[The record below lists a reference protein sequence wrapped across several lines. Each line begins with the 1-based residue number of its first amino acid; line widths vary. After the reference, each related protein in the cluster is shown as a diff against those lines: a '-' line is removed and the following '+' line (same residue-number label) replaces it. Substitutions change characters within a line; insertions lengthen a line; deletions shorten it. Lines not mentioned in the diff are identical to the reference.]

1 MLGNSK
7 NTNEGKNNLKYK
19 RIIIKIIIVL
29 FLFYSNDKL
38 KNKEFIEKLSFFF
51 LNIKK
56 YKETV
61 NLVGGGLLE
70 IFTNKDK
77 TIQIETKSGKI
88 YKSDIVI
95 LSIPGGSYRFLGN
108 PEKEPIAKK
117 FFSFGYSSA
126 ILLYSVYPNCYPN
139 SYNQGLQAIKLL
151 SSKFKKIIL
160 VGFSAGGHLAGLL
173 GTTQRNKLFNTIGMI
188 LCYPVISF
196 IKNVHKESRDSF
208 FGEKIK
214 NDTKNQKLFSIENR
228 VTSKTLPTFIWTV
241 KPDKTVPY
249 ENTLYMLEKL
259 KEKKVFHEYKI
270 YETGR
275 HGMALA
281 DEVRNG
287 IKEFKN
293 KEVAKWVGLACSF
306 INNIVNQ
313 S

>member
-1 MLGNSK
+1 MDLSNG
-7 NTNEGKNNLKYK
+7 GK
-19 RIIIKIIIVL
+19 
-29 FLFYSNDKL
+29 
-38 KNKEFIEKLSFFF
+38 
-51 LNIKK
+51 
-56 YKETV
+56 
-61 NLVGGGLLE
+61 LE
-70 IFTNKDK
+70 IFPNKDK
-77 TIQIETKSGKI
+77 TTQIETKSGKI

-95 LSIPGGSYRFLGN
+95 LSIPGGTYRFLGN

-126 ILLYSVYPNCYPN
+126 ILLYSVYPECYPN
-139 SYNQGLQAIKLL
+139 SYNQGLETIKIL

-173 GTTQRNKLFNTIGMI
+173 GTTKRNKLFNTIGMV

-196 IKNVHKESRDSF
+196 IKKAHKGSRDNF
-208 FGEKIK
+208 FGDKIK
-214 NDTKNQKLFSIENR
+214 NDIKNQKLFSVENR

-241 KPDKTVPY
+241 KHDKTVPY
-249 ENTLYMLEKL
+249 ENTLYMIEKL

-287 IKEFKN
+287 IKEYKN
-293 KEVAKWVGLACSF
+293 EEVAKWVGLACSF
-306 INNIVNQ
+306 IDKIVKQ

>member
-1 MLGNSK
+1 M
-7 NTNEGKNNLKYK
+7 
-19 RIIIKIIIVL
+19 KIIIIL
-29 FLFYSNDKL
+29 FIFYSIEKL
-38 KNKEFIEKLSFFF
+38 KNKDFIEKVLYFF
-51 LNIKK
+51 LNLEK

-61 NLVGGGLLE
+61 NLENGGNLT
-70 IFTNKDK
+70 IFTNKYK
-77 TIQIETKSGKI
+77 KIQLETKSGKI
-88 YKSDIVI
+88 YKSDILI
-95 LSIPGGSYRFLGN
+95 LTIPGGSYQNLAEHER
-108 PEKEPIAKK
+108 EPIAKK

-126 ILLYSVYPNCYPN
+126 ILLYSVYPECYPN
-139 SYNQGLQAIKLL
+139 NYNQGLQAIKLL

-160 VGFSAGGHLAGLL
+160 VGFSAGGHLTGLL

-196 IKNVHKESRDSF
+196 IKNAHKGSRDNF
-208 FGEKIK
+208 FGDKIK
-214 NDTKNQKLFSIENR
+214 NDKKNQKLFSIENR
-228 VTSKTLPTFIWTV
+228 VTPKTLPTFIWTV

-249 ENTLYMLEKL
+249 ENTLYMIEKL

-287 IKEFKN
+287 IKEYKN
-293 KEVAKWVGLACSF
+293 KEVAKWVDLACSF
-306 INNIVNQ
+306 IDKVVKQ

>member
-1 MLGNSK
+1 M
-7 NTNEGKNNLKYK
+7 
-19 RIIIKIIIVL
+19 
-29 FLFYSNDKL
+29 
-38 KNKEFIEKLSFFF
+38 
-51 LNIKK
+51 
-56 YKETV
+56 
-61 NLVGGGLLE
+61 GGGLLE

-88 YKSDIVI
+88 YKSDILI
-95 LSIPGGSYRFLGN
+95 LSIPGGSYRYLGN
-108 PEKEPIAKK
+108 PEREPIAKK

-126 ILLYSVYPNCYPN
+126 ILLYSIYPNCYPN

-208 FGEKIK
+208 FGEIIK

-228 VTSKTLPTFIWTV
+228 VTSKTLPTFIWTI
-241 KPDKTVPY
+241 KPDKKVPY
-249 ENTLYMLEKL
+249 ENTLYMIKKL

>member
-1 MLGNSK
+1 MLEDSK
-7 NTNEGKNNLKYK
+7 NNNNDEKNSIFKK
-19 RIIIKIIIVL
+19 IIMKIIIVL
-29 FLFYSNDKL
+29 FLFYSNKKL
-38 KNKEFIEKLSFFF
+38 KNKEFIEKISHFF
-51 LNIKK
+51 LNMKK
-56 YKETV
+56 LKERI
-61 NLVGGGLLE
+61 NLVDGGILE

-77 TIQIETKSGKI
+77 KKQIETKSGKI
-88 YKSDIVI
+88 FKSDILI
-95 LSIPGGSYRFLGN
+95 LSIPGGSYRKLVN
-108 PEKEPIAKK
+108 HEKEPIAKK

-126 ILLYSVYPNCYPN
+126 ILLYSVYPQCYPN

-160 VGFSAGGHLAGLL
+160 IGFSAGGHLTGLL

-196 IKNVHKESRDSF
+196 IKKAHKGSRDNF
-208 FGEKIK
+208 FGDKIK
-214 NDTKNQKLFSIENR
+214 NDIKNQKLFSIENR
-228 VTSKTLPTFIWTV
+228 VTTKTLPTFIWTV
-241 KPDKTVPY
+241 KPDKIVPY
-249 ENTLYMLEKL
+249 ENTLYMIEKL

-287 IKEFKN
+287 IKEYKN
-293 KEVAKWVGLACSF
+293 KEVAKWVDVACSF
-306 INNIVNQ
+306 IDKVVKQ